1 MPSLPLKMRKGG
13 NIMADKDNQPIEEI
27 LLSKEDILARLK
39 ENGLRLTQQ
48 RKLIVDIIANEE
60 YSCCKEIYFLAH
72 KKDSTIG
79 VATVYRMINVL
90 EDIGAISRKNI
101 QKTNCNGRCC
111 DMKGGCT
118 VVTDQSKQIILSEE
132 DLQEA
137 LKYIMEK
144 NGYEKVEEI
153 KAVLV
158 NQNL

>member
-1 MPSLPLKMRKGG
+1 
-13 NIMADKDNQPIEEI
+13 MAEQDNQQLGQVVLDKD
-27 LLSKEDILARLK
+27 DILARLK
-39 ENGLRLTQQ
+39 GNGLRLTAQ

-60 YSCCKEIYFLAH
+60 YSCCKEVYFLAH
-72 KKDSTIG
+72 KRDSSIG

-101 QKTNCNGRCC
+101 QKASCNGRCC

-118 VVTDQSKQIILSEE
+118 VVTNKSKEIILSEE
-132 DLQEA
+132 DIQEA

-144 NGYEKVEEI
+144 NGYDKVEEI

-158 NQNL
+158 NQRL

>member
-1 MPSLPLKMRKGG
+1 
-13 NIMADKDNQPIEEI
+13 MADRDNQPIDEI
-27 LLSKEDILARLK
+27 LLDRDDILAHLK

-48 RKLIVDIIANEE
+48 RRLIVDIIANEE

-72 KKDSTIG
+72 KKDSSIG

-90 EDIGAISRKNI
+90 EEIGAISRKNI

-118 VVTDQSKQIILSEE
+118 VVTEESKQITISEE

-144 NGYEKVEEI
+144 KGYDTAEEI

-158 NQNL
+158 NNTN